1 MRYTT
6 EAILI
11 CSLLT
16 GCSFM
21 ERARTDIQPTETQTY
36 EHINELAQGSPSAA
50 NADVLVDTAGRF
62 RTKLRMASSSTATP
76 EQIKSYLDTGIAV
89 VNLYCREFFKQISVS
104 AAHRGYLR
112 SEVNDIGGFLSAV
125 LGLADAGS
133 TATGGAGALFSL
145 LDSSVENY
153 DASYMV
159 SPDLPT
165 IERLVIRS
173 QATLAN
179 ALLASGREYSYPQA
193 ERALA
198 DYANT
203 CTFNGIKSLANESV
217 NAAKV
222 GIGSDGS
229 TLKIV
234 RPGESV
240 ESVKVPVGSD
250 GAPKGT
256 DKSK

>member
-1 MRYTT
+1 MNYM
-6 EAILI
+6 ALMVALI
-11 CSLLT
+11 GSSVA
-16 GCSFM
+16 GCSFIQ
-21 ERARTDIQPTETQTY
+21 RARTDIQPLETQTDV
-36 EHINELAQGSPSAA
+36 HISELAQGSPTAA
-50 NADVLVDTAGRF
+50 DSDVLVHTAGRF
-62 RTKLRMASSSTATP
+62 RTKLKVASGSGATP
-76 EQIKSYLDTGIAV
+76 AQVKEYLDTGITV

-125 LGLADAGS
+125 LGLSDAGS
-133 TATGGAGALFSL
+133 KATGATGALFSL
-145 LDSSVENY
+145 LDASVENY

-159 SPDLPT
+159 SPDIPT

-173 QATLAN
+173 QATFAS
-179 ALLASGREYSYPQA
+179 ALLADAKQYSYPQA

-222 GIGSDGS
+222 TVETGGS
-229 TLKIV
+229 TLKIE
-234 RPGESV
+234 RP
-240 ESVKVPVGSD
+240 D
-250 GAPKGT
+250 
-256 DKSK
+256 